1 MSKILDK
8 LLDKR
13 YEFILFVADAI
24 YMILELIASRLLAPF
39 FGTTNLVWTAVI
51 GIILLS
57 NSVGNYIGG
66 KIADKKNVEKRL
78 IILLLTI
85 SVLIFIIPII
95 QTNSLSFLSNSIKDT
110 KIGAIVSTVILFF
123 LPSMFLGCISPI
135 VIKLKM
141 KDLENAGKTSGKIYA
156 IATIGSLFGT
166 FLGGFYLI
174 PHFGCNQLLILMSI
188 IIIGLSLF
196 VGRTSD
202 KKYKEIFVF
211 VFILICVVTYIVFLR
226 NSLKDQ
232 QRVLNG
238 EKDVVASFETE
249 YGSIKIN
256 NLIYKN
262 RATRLLLI
270 NKGNESADFV
280 DNDDY
285 DIVFPYVKSY
295 CKMFENN
302 TNINN
307 VLMIGGAGYSYPKY
321 YIKNYPEK
329 RMDVVEIDDR
339 VTKIAGIYF
348 NLNNLIEKYNI
359 KENNR
364 LRIFHD
370 DGRVYLNK
378 NSIKYDAILNDSFS
392 GFVPARNMA
401 TKEAVERI
409 HDSLVEGGLYLN
421 NIIGSLKGK
430 DSRFLKS
437 EIKTIEQIFK
447 NVYCIPCDL
456 NNDEKFVQNFMII
469 ASDRDDLLF
478 EDAISLDFDNDDIIL
493 TDNYSPVETMEIIVE

>member
-1 MSKILDK
+1 MNKI
-8 LLDKR
+8 LDKR
-13 YEFILFVADAI
+13 YEFILFIADAI

-66 KIADKKNVEKRL
+66 KIADKKNVEKSL
-78 IILLLTI
+78 IFILMII
-85 SVLIFIIPII
+85 SVLIFIIPIF
-95 QTNSLSFLSNSIKDT
+95 QTDFLSFLSNYIKDT

-141 KDLENAGKTSGKIYA
+141 KNIENAGKTSGKIYA

-188 IIIGLSLF
+188 IIMGLSLF

-202 KKYKEIFVF
+202 KKYKEVFVF
-211 VFILICVVTYIVFLR
+211 VFILICMITYVIFLK

-232 QRVLNG
+232 QDVLNG
-238 EKDVVASFETE
+238 VQNAKASFETE
-249 YGSIKIN
+249 YGSIRIN

-262 RATRLLLI
+262 RDTRLLLI

-280 DNDDY
+280 DNQEF
-285 DIVFPYVKSY
+285 DIVFPYIKAY
-295 CKMFENN
+295 EKMFENN

-321 YIKNYPEK
+321 YIKNYPNK
-329 RMDVVEIDDR
+329 KMDVVEIDDK
-339 VTKIAGIYF
+339 VTKIAGLYF
-348 NLNNLIEKYNI
+348 NLNNLIENYNI
-359 KENNR
+359 NENHR
-364 LRIFHD
+364 LRIFND

-378 NSIKYDAILNDSFS
+378 NTIKYDAILNDSFS
-392 GFVPARNMA
+392 GFIPARNMA

-421 NIIGSLKGK
+421 NIIGSLKGN

-437 EIKTIEQIFK
+437 EIKTIGQVFK

-456 NNDEKFVQNFMII
+456 NNDEKYVQNFMII
-469 ASDRDDLLF
+469 ASDRDDLV
-478 EDAISLDFDNDDIIL
+478 FDNAINLEFDDNDIIL